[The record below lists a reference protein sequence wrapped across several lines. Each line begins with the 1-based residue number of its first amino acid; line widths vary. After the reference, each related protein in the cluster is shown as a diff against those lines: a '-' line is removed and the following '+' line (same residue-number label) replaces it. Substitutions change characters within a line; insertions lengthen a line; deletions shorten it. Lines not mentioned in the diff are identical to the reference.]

1 MKKKCIASIF
11 SLASLIF
18 LIYEMYIKT
27 KSGFSTDPVPAS
39 SLSLPVWSYCLIT
52 TIMVPITIYY
62 LFMNVIFSE
71 KKAS

>member
-1 MKKKCIASIF
+1 
-11 SLASLIF
+11 
-18 LIYEMYIKT
+18 MYIKT

>member
-1 MKKKCIASIF
+1 
-11 SLASLIF
+11 
-18 LIYEMYIKT
+18 MYIKT
-27 KSGFSTDPVPAS
+27 KSGFSTDSVPAS